1 MGSTMIT
8 SVNSRNRQLIP
19 GILQLN
25 LRGRPEMVAVG
36 FKQLTPPKVIAT
48 FRSLDPQRSERPSRK
63 HRRQNAKGLPEPTT
77 KRSLHFVT
85 WLAIRASIMVPRYD
99 SEVPSSKH
107 LSTGLGTHV
116 STDAQDN
123 LQSVHKILL
132 IGPLQRPE
140 ICVLRQNLNGR
151 PELITIRDYHILLSS
166 DYHILLTSI
175 FFNDRSETFTLG
187 LLPTETN
194 PGSKLADR

>member
-77 KRSLHFVT
+77 
-85 WLAIRASIMVPRYD
+85 
-99 SEVPSSKH
+99 KH